1 MELSCE
7 QEVKTYF
14 QCMIS
19 FTKEGNN
26 LKIYL
31 LLLVH
36 MMTVFY
42 FALTQNQNSEI
53 NRKINDK
60 KKVIS
65 SNIVIK

>member
-31 LLLVH
+31 LLLVD

-42 FALTQNQNSEI
+42 FALTQKPKQRNQPEN
-53 NRKINDK
+53 KWQK
-60 KKVIS
+60 KKRL
-65 SNIVIK
+65 